1 MKKAQSEMV
10 ATVLLIM
17 ITIVAAVLVITF
29 SQKST
34 KNVSEKIVEIG
45 SGVECND
52 IRLSLNVID
61 GNLILKNRGTL
72 GIDKVVVRKYS
83 GANVNVQ
90 EFSSEFANGK
100 LLPNVEF
107 NAGSAG
113 SFDKIEAKPIF
124 KNEEGSLL
132 GCGEIVYVP

>member
-17 ITIVAAVLVITF
+17 MTIVAAVLVITF

-52 IRLSLNVID
+52 IRLSLNVKD

-72 GIDKVVVRKYS
+72 GIDKVVIRKYS
-83 GANVNVQ
+83 GANVETQ
-90 EFSSEFANGK
+90 EFSNEFANGK

-124 KNEEGSLL
+124 KSENEDLL
-132 GCGEIVYVP
+132 GCSEVSYVP